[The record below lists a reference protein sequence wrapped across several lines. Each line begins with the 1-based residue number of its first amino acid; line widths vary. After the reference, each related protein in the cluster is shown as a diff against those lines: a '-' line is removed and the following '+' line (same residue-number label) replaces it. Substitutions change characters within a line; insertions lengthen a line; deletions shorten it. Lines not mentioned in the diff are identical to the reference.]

1 MLKKLVT
8 LARKILGVNLIMA
21 RIDVMEHRL
30 STKLDPSTFPSVTD
44 LEILPGTMYSK
55 VAIPLDY
62 KPSRDYAPRW
72 GYSREKVALLD
83 EWFGMHDAQYAKFV
97 SDMFSQDYSS
107 IAIEYDPIKSSRPA
121 FVGGAICAFDSL
133 AIYTMLALKKPSI
146 YCEIGSGM
154 TTLFAKQSIV
164 DNELK
169 TKIISIDPEP
179 RQFVDDICDEII
191 RKPLENLEPAW
202 FDQLNHGDVLFLDG
216 SHRSFMNSDVTVFF
230 IDILPRIK
238 PGVII
243 HIHDINLPYDYP
255 DSFKDWYWNEQ
266 YLLAVYLMA
275 SMDKVVPLLPT
286 TYICR
291 DNKMQALIRKNLI
304 SLGDSEKDE
313 SWFGGGSFWFTKKEN
328 V

>member
-1 MLKKLVT
+1 M
-8 LARKILGVNLIMA
+8 
-21 RIDVMEHRL
+21 
-30 STKLDPSTFPSVTD
+30 F
-44 LEILPGTMYSK
+44 
-55 VAIPLDY
+55 
-62 KPSRDYAPRW
+62 
-72 GYSREKVALLD
+72 
-83 EWFGMHDAQYAKFV
+83 AQDF
-97 SDMFSQDYSS
+97 SS
-107 IAIEYDPIKSSRPA
+107 IAINYDPKKSSKPA

-133 AIYTMLALKKPSI
+133 AIYTMLALNKPNI

-164 DNELK
+164 DNGLK

-179 RQFVDDICDEII
+179 RQFIDDVCDEIV
-191 RKPLENLEPAW
+191 RKPLENLEPEW
-202 FDQLNHGDVLFLDG
+202 FDQLNKGDVLFLDG

-291 DNKMQALIRKNLI
+291 NSEMQTLIRRNLMN
-304 SLGDSEKDE
+304 LGDAERNE
-313 SWFGGGSFWFTKKEN
+313 SWFGGGSFWFTKR
-328 V
+328 